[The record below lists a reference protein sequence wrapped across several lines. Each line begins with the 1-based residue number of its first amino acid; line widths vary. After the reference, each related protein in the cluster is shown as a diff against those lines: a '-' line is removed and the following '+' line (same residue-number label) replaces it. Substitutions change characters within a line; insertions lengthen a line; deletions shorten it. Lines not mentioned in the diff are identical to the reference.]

1 MKKIK
6 YIIAAVLCISLA
18 SSCDWFQL
26 DNQEG
31 YDATVH
37 GTLVDSQTGEAVL
50 SEIYGTSSVW
60 YTSITTGYMKI
71 VELNWDAEAQQ
82 TWNVKN
88 NGTYRNNL
96 VFAGDYRMETY
107 DANYYPISTE
117 FSLKK
122 GDNTVDFT
130 VTPYARVLDHKIS
143 YNASTK
149 KIEATVTVEATDP
162 SKTPTFKEIR
172 LCCFTDSFVGSGL
185 NNCKYDGGAVA
196 KNVAVDANGRATV
209 TLSID
214 TQNSFNITEFKYD
227 REHYVRLAVC
237 ATGNGVN
244 TSSRYNFSPTYC
256 LKLDGSSPV
265 EYNEW

>member
-1 MKKIK
+1 MKKNRL
-6 YIIAAVLCISLA
+6 IIAAALCISLA
-18 SSCDWFQL
+18 ASCDWFRL

-31 YDATVH
+31 YNASVH
-37 GTLVDSQTGEAVL
+37 GTIKDSKTGEAVL
-50 SEIYGTSSVW
+50 SEIYGSSSVW
-60 YTSITTGYMKI
+60 WSSITTGYMKI
-71 VELNWDAEAQQ
+71 VELNWDAESQQ

-107 DANYYPISTE
+107 DANYYPVTTE

-143 YNASTK
+143 YDASTK
-149 KIEATVTVEATDP
+149 KIEATVTVEASDP
-162 SKTPTFKEIR
+162 SKTPVFSEIR
-172 LCCFTDSFVGSGL
+172 LCCYTDSFVGSGL
-185 NNCKYDGGAVA
+185 NNCKYDSGAVA
-196 KNVAVDANGRATV
+196 RNVTPGTDGRATV

-214 TQNSFNITEFKYD
+214 TQNSANVSEFKYE

-237 ATGNGVN
+237 AAGQGVN
-244 TSSRYNFSPTYC
+244 TSSRYNFSPTYR
-256 LKLDGSSPV
+256 LTLDGSSPV